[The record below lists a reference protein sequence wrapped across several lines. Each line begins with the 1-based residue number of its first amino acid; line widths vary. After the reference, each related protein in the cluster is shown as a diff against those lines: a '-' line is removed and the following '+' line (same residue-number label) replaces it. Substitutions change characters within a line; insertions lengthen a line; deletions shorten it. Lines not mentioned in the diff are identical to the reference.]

1 MTESKH
7 YFLYLL
13 LGGQGIKNL
22 RSTQLP
28 SNVRIHDFLLL
39 NKHGDKYVVVT
50 FEADSEED
58 ANQFAKFLSGFK
70 TVSKSG
76 YLLPGCYKVQK
87 IEQNKA
93 EKCS

>member
-1 MTESKH
+1 
-7 YFLYLL
+7 
-13 LGGQGIKNL
+13 
-22 RSTQLP
+22 
-28 SNVRIHDFLLL
+28 
-39 NKHGDKYVVVT
+39 VT